1 MSTESDL
8 QAKTREAGQ
17 VIFVLGAVGFA
28 LFLLSQLGSQTAW
41 VDNAKNFA
49 AQPRFWPAV
58 GVVTMVACFGLNFWL
73 LKRRR
78 PNGADWVEARRWL
91 EPLEYVAWF
100 MAYVFMVPILGF
112 LPMSIAFAVG
122 LTYRL
127 GYRDRLFLW
136 LAVAFAVGMV
146 VLFKGLL
153 SVRIPGAAI
162 YEYFPGALRNFLI
175 LYL

>member
-1 MSTESDL
+1 MSSHSDL

-17 VIFVLGAVGFA
+17 VIFVLAALVFA
-28 LFLLSQLGSQTAW
+28 LFLLSQMGRQTAW
-41 VDNAKNFA
+41 VDNAKTFA

-58 GVVTMVACFGLNFWL
+58 GILMMVASFAANLWQI
-73 LKRRR
+73 KRRR
-78 PNGADWVEARRWL
+78 PNAADWVEAKRWL

-100 MAYVFMVPILGF
+100 MAYVFSVPLIGF
-112 LPMSIAFAVG
+112 LPMSIAFAVA

-127 GYRDRLFLW
+127 GYRERVYPW
-136 LAVAFAVGMV
+136 LAAVFAVAMV

-153 SVRIPGAAI
+153 SVKIPGAAL
-162 YEYFPGALRNFLI
+162 YELFPGAMRSFLI